1 MNDKPITKHKFRY
14 GEEEYTICI
23 TRDDW
28 WIDEPVDMPERMI
41 TAANEFALEHGMA
54 PATDLCA
61 GCNNGTYVNTSK
73 DYHVGARILENL
85 AIRKCD
91 KCGHTILPSES
102 VARVDEVLEGANK

>member
-1 MNDKPITKHKFRY
+1 MSNKTITKHKFRY

-54 PATDLCA
+54 PAADLCA
-61 GCNNGTYVNTSK
+61 GCNDGTYVNTSK
-73 DYHVGARILENL
+73 DYHVGAKILEGL
-85 AIRKCD
+85 TIGKCD

-102 VARVDEVLEGANK
+102 IARVDEVLEEQSK